1 MQKILKAEVIK
12 LMAELK
18 KKYSNEELGSLLGKS
33 AQTIWCFSSPK
44 LSQRI
49 PSKMDFKALKDLL
62 NKSK

>member
-1 MQKILKAEVIK
+1 MKRIEKAEVIK
-12 LMAELK
+12 LMTDLK
-18 KKYSNEELGSLLGKS
+18 KKYSNEELGDLIGKS